1 MNANYTKKLRNDD
14 HFALTLAK
22 YNNSVDYAD
31 SERMRKDQRYINRK
45 INERSIV
52 ELITGDIDYATRMM
66 IDLSSNAIY

>member
-1 MNANYTKKLRNDD
+1 MRVNTMRLK
-14 HFALTLAK
+14 TLCSEFHKSLYRYSAAI
-22 YNNSVDYAD
+22 DYAD
-31 SERMRKDQRYINRK
+31 FERMRKDQRYINRK